1 MAKKKEMKKKEETAS
16 LRPAVLK
23 KTSMFMVVLLIAVL
37 FSLRNPKIEAEGKS
51 NHIPSFL
58 QRQKVSS
65 PLEAE
70 GLSYDFYQDSCP
82 GAEDMIRSKMKKF
95 FSNQKGVPANLLR
108 LFFHDCFIRGC
119 DASVLLN
126 STDANNNRSVE
137 KQAPP
142 NLTLKGFDVV
152 ESIKEDLEEACPG
165 VVSCADVLALATRDG
180 ILLTG
185 GPFYPVFTGRKDS
198 HESHFQEALSDIPSP
213 NHNISQILSL
223 FQRRGFD
230 ERDTVSLLGAH
241 NVGRISCDFIRNRF
255 GNFGGTGHPDSTMAS
270 DFMDELRL
278 QCQDGHG
285 ITQVGA
291 PTLAPAPTPT
301 MATLIKGN
309 SKPMMMFSE
318 QLSVAISSG
327 SAFDGHYYRNLLR
340 SRGLLFAD
348 QQLMANNITASLVRT
363 YASDDGRTF
372 RKDFARAMLKMSN
385 HGVLTGNNGE
395 VRIKCALPRSHS

>member
-1 MAKKKEMKKKEETAS
+1 MAKKKVTKEETS
-16 LRPAVLK
+16 RPAVLM
-23 KTSMFMVVLLIAVL
+23 SMFMVVVLIAVL
-37 FSLRNPKIEAEGKS
+37 LSLRNPKIEGEGKN
-51 NHIPSFL
+51 NHIPAFL
-58 QRQKVSS
+58 QRQANPS
-65 PLEAE
+65 PVEDE

-82 GAEDMIRSKMKKF
+82 GAEEMVRSKMKKF

-108 LFFHDCFIRGC
+108 LFIHDCCIKGC

-126 STDANNNRSVE
+126 STDPNNNRSVE

-152 ESIKEDLEEACPG
+152 DSIKEDLEEACPG

-198 HESHFQEALSDIPSP
+198 DESHFQEALSDIPSP

-223 FQRRGFD
+223 FRRRGFD

-255 GNFGGTGHPDSTMAS
+255 GNFSGTGHPDSTMAS

-291 PTLAPAPTPT
+291 PTLTPAPTPTPT

-327 SAFDGHYYRNLLR
+327 SDFDGHYYQNLLR

-348 QQLMANNITASLVRT
+348 QQLMANHITASLVRT

-372 RKDFARAMLKMSN
+372 RKDFSRAMLKMSN

>member
-1 MAKKKEMKKKEETAS
+1 MDSKKNETPTAKKEETEWPVANM
-16 LRPAVLK
+16 VLMV
-23 KTSMFMVVLLIAVL
+23 TVVVLIAAL
-37 FSLRNPKIEAEGKS
+37 FSPRNPKIEAESKNS
-51 NHIPSFL
+51 HIPDFL
-58 QRQKVSS
+58 QRQTISAPVVE
-65 PLEAE
+65 PDE

-82 GAEDMIRSKMKKF
+82 RAETIVRSMMIDLS
-95 FSNQKGVPANLLR
+95 SADKGVPANLLR
-108 LFFHDCFIRGC
+108 LFFHDCFI
-119 DASVLLN
+119 
-126 STDANNNRSVE
+126 
-137 KQAPP
+137 QAPP
-142 NLTLKGFDVV
+142 NLTLKGFDKV
-152 ESIKEDLEEACPG
+152 EAIKVELEKACPG

-255 GNFGGTGHPDSTMAS
+255 GNFSGTGHPDNTLAS

-291 PTLAPAPTPT
+291 PTLSPAPTPT

-363 YASDDGRTF
+363 YASDDGTTF
-372 RKDFARAMLKMSN
+372 RKDFSRAMLKMSN
-385 HGVLTGNNGE
+385 HGVLTGDNGE
-395 VRIKCALPRSHS
+395 VRFKCALPRSHS